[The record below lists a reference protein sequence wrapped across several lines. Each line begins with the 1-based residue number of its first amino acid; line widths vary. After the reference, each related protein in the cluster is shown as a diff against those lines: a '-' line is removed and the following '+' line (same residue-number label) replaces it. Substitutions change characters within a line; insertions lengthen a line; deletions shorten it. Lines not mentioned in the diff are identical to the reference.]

1 MLFMQMYFEI
11 IMLAIIWFWI
21 KYSRLMDIIFIH
33 RSEYLLIEILIK
45 LLSKNIDKKY
55 TKLMC

>member
-1 MLFMQMYFEI
+1 MYFEI

-55 TKLMC
+55 TKLVC

>member
-1 MLFMQMYFEI
+1 MQMYFEI

-33 RSEYLLIEILIK
+33 RSEYLLTEILIK

>member
-33 RSEYLLIEILIK
+33 RSEYLLTEILIK

-55 TKLMC
+55 TKLAC